1 MGLKLKTKK
10 SMAALC
16 AFGATDLMMS
26 GAVNQDT
33 VVGKDSG
40 HPSLTVYQESALP
53 RQLQPSS
60 SMVSPT
66 LS

>member
-1 MGLKLKTKK
+1 MRLKLKSKK

-16 AFGATDLMMS
+16 AVGATNLLMS
-26 GAVNQDT
+26 GGANQDT

-53 RQLQPSS
+53 RQLQPGS
-60 SMVSPT
+60 SMVSPA